1 MWFDIGLCTE
11 HKPEPVISLFFLFPS
26 DKDWWSVHVAV
37 CTEEDLL
44 SVHSFS
50 GRSGTK
56 IVGVNIVPGIPLYNL
71 CKRNYPFFSCGHVR
85 LRELM
90 GYQRP
95 CSKSLPELGA
105 GKALTTREGSLWVTV
120 GPQDLRK

>member
-1 MWFDIGLCTE
+1 M
-11 HKPEPVISLFFLFPS
+11 
-26 DKDWWSVHVAV
+26 AV
-37 CTEEDLL
+37 CTEVDLL

-56 IVGVNIVPGIPLYNL
+56 VVGVNMVPDFSLSTL

-95 CSKSLPELGA
+95 CSKFLPELGA